1 MTPEQRQ
8 PRADRPRI
16 KVCGVTRIEDALLA
30 VRLGA
35 DMIGLNFYPPSPRY
49 LTIESASR
57 IAAAVRGA
65 RSAAGAPLL
74 VGVFVNEDPAT
85 VAAIDQAVGLDLL
98 QMHGDEQPADLRPV
112 RARAIKALRVEGT
125 FDPSLAEPFLA
136 AETDEDPGDSLWGL
150 LIDTKH
156 PDLYGGSGQSWS
168 FASLAGVELA
178 RPVLVAGG
186 LGPENVQGVV
196 EAVRPWGVDV
206 CSGVES
212 APGIK
217 DPNLLTRFFE
227 ETFHVT
233 SAAAS

>member
-1 MTPEQRQ
+1 MTR
-8 PRADRPRI
+8 
-16 KVCGVTRIEDALLA
+16 VEDALRA

-49 LTIESASR
+49 LTVEAAHA
-57 IAAAVRGA
+57 IAQVVRGERPGA
-65 RSAAGAPLL
+65 EAPLI
-74 VGVFVNEDPAT
+74 VGVFVNEEPAT
-85 VAAIDQAVGLDLL
+85 VASIERAVGLDLL

-112 RARAIKALRVEGT
+112 RSRAIKALRVERA
-125 FDPSLAEPFLA
+125 FDPDLARPFLDQD
-136 AETDEDPGDSLWGL
+136 AEADGDLWGF

-186 LGPENVQGVV
+186 LGPDNVRTVV

-217 DPNLLTRFFE
+217 DSNLLTRFFE